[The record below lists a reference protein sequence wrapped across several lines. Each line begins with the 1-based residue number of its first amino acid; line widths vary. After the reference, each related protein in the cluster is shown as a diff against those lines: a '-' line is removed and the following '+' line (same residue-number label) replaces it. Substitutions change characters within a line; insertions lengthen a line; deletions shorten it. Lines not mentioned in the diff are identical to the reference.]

1 MDTFIVIVTKYLF
14 ILLMLFYTW
23 ESFSALIHTKRYQA
37 AGIFQRQN
45 AIIFVTYILGIVTI
59 FMNQKDTTDVNVIIL
74 GGLQMCF
81 LIVVLGIFPIIY
93 PNINKGI
100 LSNMCMLLTIGF
112 IILARLSFEKSV
124 KQFII
129 VAVVT
134 MLSLIVPYLM
144 SRFNMWKS
152 LTWIYCFVGLGLLV
166 AVLVVGTLSRGA
178 KLYIK
183 ISGFTFQP
191 SEFVKILFVFF
202 VAASLQKST
211 DFKNVLITTA
221 IAAAGMLS
229 KSAEFGHLV
238 LSAVLAGLY
247 VIVLVISTDLGS
259 ALIFFMMY
267 LFMVYVGTKK
277 VRYLFIGMA
286 GISTASVIAY
296 KLFSHVQVRVL
307 VWKNPFAAD
316 IINNSGYQVSQSL
329 FALGS
334 GGLMG
339 TGLYQGYP
347 NKIPIVDND
356 FVFSAIGEEFGAI
369 FGILLI
375 LVCLS
380 CFISFL
386 NTAME
391 QNSMF
396 NRLVC
401 VGLGVGYAIQI
412 ILTVGGAI
420 NMIPS
425 TGVTLPLI
433 SSGGSSILS
442 TLIVFAIIQG
452 LAIVGTANMNSV
464 RRKVPTEGTGNV
476 TTRTTSNVK
485 GLRKTQEIQVGT
497 KRKTKIK

>member
-178 KLYIK
+178 KI
-183 ISGFTFQP
+183 I
-191 SEFVKILFVFF
+191 FVFF
-202 VAASLQKST
+202 
-211 DFKNVLITTA
+211 I
-221 IAAAGMLS
+221 AGMLS
-229 KSAEFGHLV
+229 KSAEFGHLI
-238 LSAVLAGLY
+238 LSAVFAGLY

-307 VWKNPFAAD
+307 VWKNPFADD

-339 TGLYQGYP
+339 TGLYKGYP

>member
-1 MDTFIVIVTKYLF
+1 
-14 ILLMLFYTW
+14 MLFYTW

-191 SEFVKILFVFF
+191 SEFVKIIFV
-202 VAASLQKST
+202 
-211 DFKNVLITTA
+211 
-221 IAAAGMLS
+221 
-229 KSAEFGHLV
+229 
-238 LSAVLAGLY
+238 
-247 VIVLVISTDLGS
+247 
-259 ALIFFMMY
+259 
-267 LFMVYVGTKK
+267 
-277 VRYLFIGMA
+277 
-286 GISTASVIAY
+286 
-296 KLFSHVQVRVL
+296 
-307 VWKNPFAAD
+307 
-316 IINNSGYQVSQSL
+316 
-329 FALGS
+329 
-334 GGLMG
+334 
-339 TGLYQGYP
+339 
-347 NKIPIVDND
+347 PIK
-356 FVFSAIGEEFGAI
+356 
-369 FGILLI
+369 
-375 LVCLS
+375 
-380 CFISFL
+380 
-386 NTAME
+386 
-391 QNSMF
+391 
-396 NRLVC
+396 
-401 VGLGVGYAIQI
+401 
-412 ILTVGGAI
+412 
-420 NMIPS
+420 
-425 TGVTLPLI
+425 
-433 SSGGSSILS
+433 SSITVKRFYKEEGIFRLQPENDA
-442 TLIVFAIIQG
+442 LEPIIVRDLQIMGKVIGVFRFFA
-452 LAIVGTANMNSV
+452 
-464 RRKVPTEGTGNV
+464 
-476 TTRTTSNVK
+476 
-485 GLRKTQEIQVGT
+485 
-497 KRKTKIK
+497 

>member
-191 SEFVKILFVFF
+191 SEFVKLGMIICLATVIEKNSAKLNEPKTLIKVLIFAFIPVGLVLMQPDFGTAFVFILVIGSMLFV
-202 VAASLQKST
+202 
-211 DFKNVLITTA
+211 
-221 IAAAGMLS
+221 
-229 KSAEFGHLV
+229 
-238 LSAVLAGLY
+238 
-247 VIVLVISTDLGS
+247 
-259 ALIFFMMY
+259 
-267 LFMVYVGTKK
+267 
-277 VRYLFIGMA
+277 A
-286 GISTASVIAY
+286 GISLRLVVYTLLAAVASLPAFY
-296 KLFSHVQVRVL
+296 FSLSPYQ
-307 VWKNPFAAD
+307 KNRILNFLHPERD
-316 IINNSGYQVSQSL
+316 ITNTGYQAV
-329 FALGS
+329 
-334 GGLMG
+334 
-339 TGLYQGYP
+339 QG
-347 NKIPIVDND
+347 KIH
-356 FVFSAIGEEFGAI
+356 
-369 FGILLI
+369 
-375 LVCLS
+375 
-380 CFISFL
+380 
-386 NTAME
+386 
-391 QNSMF
+391 
-396 NRLVC
+396 
-401 VGLGVGYAIQI
+401 
-412 ILTVGGAI
+412 
-420 NMIPS
+420 
-425 TGVTLPLI
+425 
-433 SSGGSSILS
+433 
-442 TLIVFAIIQG
+442 
-452 LAIVGTANMNSV
+452 
-464 RRKVPTEGTGNV
+464 
-476 TTRTTSNVK
+476 
-485 GLRKTQEIQVGT
+485 
-497 KRKTKIK
+497 

>member
-191 SEFVKILFVFF
+191 SEFVKIIFVFF
-202 VAASLQKST
+202 
-211 DFKNVLITTA
+211 I
-221 IAAAGMLS
+221 AGMLS
-229 KSAEFGHLV
+229 KSAEFGHLI
-238 LSAVLAGLY
+238 LSAVFAGLY

-259 ALIFFMMY
+259 ALIFFMIY
-267 LFMVYVGTKK
+267 VFMIYVGTRK
-277 VRYLFIGMA
+277 VGYIFICFA
-286 GISTASVIAY
+286 GLSIASVFAY
-296 KLFSHVQVRVL
+296 KVFAHVRVRVS
-307 VWKNPFAAD
+307 VWLNPWAD
-316 IINNSGYQVSQSL
+316 PGDTGFQVTQSL
-329 FALGS
+329 FALGN
-334 GGLMG
+334 GGLTG
-339 TGLYQGYP
+339 TGLYQGRP
-347 NKIPIVDND
+347 KDVPVVDQD
-356 FVFSAIGEEFGAI
+356 FIFSAIGEELGAI
-369 FGILLI
+369 FAILL
-375 LVCLS
+375 LLLCLT
-380 CFISFL
+380 CFVAFL
-386 NTAME
+386 NTAM
-391 QNSMF
+391 QQISLF
-396 NRLVC
+396 NKLVC
-401 VGLGVGYAIQI
+401 IGLGMQYAVQI
-412 ILTVGGAI
+412 IVTVGGAI

-425 TGVTLPLI
+425 TGVTFPLL
-433 SSGGSSILS
+433 SYGGSSILS

-452 LAIVGTANMNSV
+452 LAIVGTAQKST
-464 RRKVPTEGTGNV
+464 RRRVTEKGA
-476 TTRTTSNVK
+476 RHVK
-485 GLRKTQEIQVGT
+485 ERRTQEIQGLDRT
-497 KRKTKIK
+497 QEIKIR

>member
-191 SEFVKILFVFF
+191 SEFVKIIFVFF
-202 VAASLQKST
+202 
-211 DFKNVLITTA
+211 I
-221 IAAAGMLS
+221 AGMLS
-229 KSAEFGHLV
+229 KSAEFGHLI
-238 LSAVLAGLY
+238 LSAVFAGLY
-247 VIVLVISTDLGS
+247 VIVLVIYILYDVSVYGICWNKEGS
-259 ALIFFMMY
+259 IPFY
-267 LFMVYVGTKK
+267 RNG
-277 VRYLFIGMA
+277 RYIDG
-286 GISTASVIAY
+286 
-296 KLFSHVQVRVL
+296 
-307 VWKNPFAAD
+307 
-316 IINNSGYQVSQSL
+316 
-329 FALGS
+329 
-334 GGLMG
+334 
-339 TGLYQGYP
+339 
-347 NKIPIVDND
+347 
-356 FVFSAIGEEFGAI
+356 FGDSIQAI
-369 FGILLI
+369 FPCSGQSA
-375 LVCLS
+375 CMEK
-380 CFISFL
+380 SFCC
-386 NTAME
+386 
-391 QNSMF
+391 
-396 NRLVC
+396 R
-401 VGLGVGYAIQI
+401 YY
-412 ILTVGGAI
+412 
-420 NMIPS
+420 
-425 TGVTLPLI
+425 
-433 SSGGSSILS
+433 
-442 TLIVFAIIQG
+442 
-452 LAIVGTANMNSV
+452 
-464 RRKVPTEGTGNV
+464 K
-476 TTRTTSNVK
+476 
-485 GLRKTQEIQVGT
+485 
-497 KRKTKIK
+497 

>member
-1 MDTFIVIVTKYLF
+1 
-14 ILLMLFYTW
+14 
-23 ESFSALIHTKRYQA
+23 
-37 AGIFQRQN
+37 
-45 AIIFVTYILGIVTI
+45 
-59 FMNQKDTTDVNVIIL
+59 
-74 GGLQMCF
+74 
-81 LIVVLGIFPIIY
+81 
-93 PNINKGI
+93 
-100 LSNMCMLLTIGF
+100 
-112 IILARLSFEKSV
+112 
-124 KQFII
+124 
-129 VAVVT
+129 
-134 MLSLIVPYLM
+134 
-144 SRFNMWKS
+144 MWKS

-191 SEFVKILFVFF
+191 SEFVKIIFVFF
-202 VAASLQKST
+202 
-211 DFKNVLITTA
+211 I
-221 IAAAGMLS
+221 AGMLS
-229 KSAEFGHLV
+229 KSAEFGHLI
-238 LSAVLAGLY
+238 LSAVFAGLY

-412 ILTVGGAI
+412 TLTVGGAI

>member
-191 SEFVKILFVFF
+191 SEFVKIIFVFF
-202 VAASLQKST
+202 
-211 DFKNVLITTA
+211 I
-221 IAAAGMLS
+221 AGMLS
-229 KSAEFGHLV
+229 KSAEFGHLI
-238 LSAVLAGLY
+238 LSAVFAGLY

-277 VRYLFIGMA
+277 VRYLCMEK
-286 GISTASVIAY
+286 SV
-296 KLFSHVQVRVL
+296 
-307 VWKNPFAAD
+307 
-316 IINNSGYQVSQSL
+316 
-329 FALGS
+329 
-334 GGLMG
+334 
-339 TGLYQGYP
+339 
-347 NKIPIVDND
+347 
-356 FVFSAIGEEFGAI
+356 
-369 FGILLI
+369 
-375 LVCLS
+375 C
-380 CFISFL
+380 
-386 NTAME
+386 
-391 QNSMF
+391 
-396 NRLVC
+396 
-401 VGLGVGYAIQI
+401 
-412 ILTVGGAI
+412 
-420 NMIPS
+420 
-425 TGVTLPLI
+425 
-433 SSGGSSILS
+433 
-442 TLIVFAIIQG
+442 
-452 LAIVGTANMNSV
+452 
-464 RRKVPTEGTGNV
+464 
-476 TTRTTSNVK
+476 
-485 GLRKTQEIQVGT
+485 
-497 KRKTKIK
+497 

>member
-14 ILLMLFYTW
+14 ILLMLCYTW
-23 ESFSALIHTKRYQA
+23 ESFSALIHTKAYQA

-45 AIIFVTYILGIVTI
+45 GIIFMTYILGIVTI
-59 FMNQKDTTDVNVIIL
+59 FMNQEDTSDVNIIIL

-81 LIVVLGIFPIIY
+81 LIVALGIFPIIY
-93 PNINKGI
+93 PNINKAI

-144 SRFNMWKS
+144 SRFQLWKS
-152 LTWIYCFVGLGLLV
+152 LTWIYCFVGLGLLLL
-166 AVLVVGTLSRGA
+166 VLVMGTLSRGA
-178 KLYIK
+178 KLYIN
-183 ISGFTFQP
+183 IGSFTFQP
-191 SEFVKILFVFF
+191 SEFVKIIFVFF
-202 VAASLQKST
+202 
-211 DFKNVLITTA
+211 I
-221 IAAAGMLS
+221 AGMLS
-229 KSAEFGHLV
+229 KSAKFGHLV
-238 LSAVLAGLY
+238 LSAVFAGLY
-247 VIVLVISTDLGS
+247 VIILVISTDLGS
-259 ALIFFMMY
+259 ALIFFTMY

-277 VRYLFIGMA
+277 ARYLFVGLG
-286 GISTASVIAY
+286 GISAASVVAY
-296 KLFSHVQVRVL
+296 RLFTHVQTRVM
-307 VWKNPFAAD
+307 VWRDPFAED
-316 IINNSGYQVSQSL
+316 IINNAGYQVSQSL

-334 GGLMG
+334 GGLTG

-369 FGILLI
+369 FGMLLI

-380 CFISFL
+380 CFIAFL

-391 QNSMF
+391 QTSMF

-401 VGLGVGYAIQI
+401 VGLGVGYAIQV
-412 ILTVGGAI
+412 ILTVGGALK
-420 NMIPS
+420 MIPS

-452 LAIVGTANMNSV
+452 LAIVGSANKNSV
-464 RRKVPTEGTGNV
+464 KRKVPMEGTGNV
-476 TTRTTSNVK
+476 TTRTANAK
-485 GLRKTQEIQVGT
+485 EIRKTQEIQNGT

>member
-191 SEFVKILFVFF
+191 SEFVKIIFVFF
-202 VAASLQKST
+202 
-211 DFKNVLITTA
+211 I
-221 IAAAGMLS
+221 AGMLS

-347 NKIPIVDND
+347 NKIPI
-356 FVFSAIGEEFGAI
+356 
-369 FGILLI
+369 
-375 LVCLS
+375 
-380 CFISFL
+380 SFL

>member
-191 SEFVKILFVFF
+191 SEFVKIIFVFF
-202 VAASLQKST
+202 
-211 DFKNVLITTA
+211 I
-221 IAAAGMLS
+221 AGMLS

-316 IINNSGYQVSQSL
+316 II
-329 FALGS
+329 
-334 GGLMG
+334 MG

>member
-1 MDTFIVIVTKYLF
+1 MKYFLRLLKNLDKS
-14 ILLMLFYTW
+14 ILLIVGVLSVISLTMISSTAYSGGFVINRDIIIQ
-23 ESFSALIHTKRYQA
+23 ALAYFLGFI
-37 AGIFQRQN
+37 
-45 AIIFVTYILGIVTI
+45 AIIFLI
-59 FMNQKDTTDVNVIIL
+59 FLDYKL
-74 GGLQMCF
+74 
-81 LIVVLGIFPIIY
+81 FPQFEKIIY
-93 PNINKGI
+93 ALSVIFLLTVYIPGLGKEQYGARSWIEIKGI
-100 LSNMCMLLTIGF
+100 T
-112 IILARLSFEKSV
+112 
-124 KQFII
+124 
-129 VAVVT
+129 
-134 MLSLIVPYLM
+134 
-144 SRFNMWKS
+144 
-152 LTWIYCFVGLGLLV
+152 
-166 AVLVVGTLSRGA
+166 TL
-178 KLYIK
+178 
-183 ISGFTFQP
+183 QP
-191 SEFVKILFVFF
+191 SEFVKIIFVFF
-202 VAASLQKST
+202 
-211 DFKNVLITTA
+211 I
-221 IAAAGMLS
+221 AGMLS
-229 KSAEFGHLV
+229 KSAEFGHLI
-238 LSAVLAGLY
+238 LSAVFAGLY

-307 VWKNPFAAD
+307 VWKNPFADD

-339 TGLYQGYP
+339 TGLYKGYP

>member
-191 SEFVKILFVFF
+191 SEFVKIIFVFF
-202 VAASLQKST
+202 AAAFLSRVRNFADVVKVSIPAAIH
-211 DFKNVLITTA
+211 VLIL
-221 IAAAGMLS
+221 IAE
-229 KSAEFGHLV
+229 K
-238 LSAVLAGLY
+238 
-247 VIVLVISTDLGS
+247 DLGG
-259 ALIFFMMY
+259 ALIFYITY
-267 LFMVYVGTKK
+267 L
-277 VRYLFIGMA
+277 
-286 GISTASVIAY
+286 VI
-296 KLFSHVQVRVL
+296 L
-307 VWKNPFAAD
+307 
-316 IINNSGYQVSQSL
+316 
-329 FALGS
+329 
-334 GGLMG
+334 
-339 TGLYQGYP
+339 
-347 NKIPIVDND
+347 
-356 FVFSAIGEEFGAI
+356 
-369 FGILLI
+369 
-375 LVCLS
+375 
-380 CFISFL
+380 
-386 NTAME
+386 
-391 QNSMF
+391 
-396 NRLVC
+396 
-401 VGLGVGYAIQI
+401 
-412 ILTVGGAI
+412 
-420 NMIPS
+420 
-425 TGVTLPLI
+425 
-433 SSGGSSILS
+433 
-442 TLIVFAIIQG
+442 
-452 LAIVGTANMNSV
+452 
-464 RRKVPTEGTGNV
+464 
-476 TTRTTSNVK
+476 
-485 GLRKTQEIQVGT
+485 
-497 KRKTKIK
+497 